1 MPEVTYTGG
10 GHYRVGGYGFD
21 AGDTQD
27 VDEEL
32 ASYLSDHDDFEVA
45 DNATDG
51 EDVEEDSTAALP
63 FNPKDHTNDEVAER
77 VQDIDDAETL
87 TALLNLEEDQ
97 KNRDGA
103 TDAITDRLDE
113 LED

>member
-21 AGDTQD
+21 PGTTHD
-27 VDEEL
+27 VDDEV
-32 ASYLSDHDDFEVA
+32 ASYLADHDDFTVDE
-45 DNATDG
+45 DTT
-51 EDVEEDSTAALP
+51 EDVVESGASGTLP
-63 FNPKDHTNDEVAER
+63 FNPENQTNAEIEDR
-77 VQDIDDAETL
+77 VQDIDDTETL
-87 TALLNLEEDQ
+87 RALRNLEEDQ

-103 TDAITDRLDE
+103 TDAITDRLNE